1 MPRPLPPPIPNRR
14 AVKMGATPAPTLS
27 PRVFDRD
34 ALRTR
39 RNRAAAMKG
48 DYDFL
53 HRWAM
58 KEIAA
63 RLSMVRREFPHA
75 LQIGGRAALPDAKA
89 AGVETLITCD
99 MAENNLRSDGARVQG
114 DEEFL
119 PFANGSLDLVLGL
132 MTLQGVND
140 LPGALVQIRRA
151 LKPDGLFMAA
161 MMGGE
166 TLWQLR
172 DALAR
177 AEVDITGGAS
187 PRVFPFADKQQMGA
201 LMQRAGFALPVVD
214 SDLLTVTYD
223 HIFKLM
229 TDLRGM
235 GETAAMAERPRGLTS
250 RALFA
255 RAGEIYRD
263 LHTGKDG
270 KIEATFEII
279 FLSGWAPHE
288 GQQKPLRPG
297 SADHRLA
304 DVLRTQEKPC

>member
-1 MPRPLPPPIPNRR
+1 MTALP
-14 AVKMGATPAPTLS
+14 TSPAAS
-27 PRVFDRD
+27 PVVFDRD

-39 RNRAAAMKG
+39 RNRAAARDG

-58 KEIAA
+58 KEMAA
-63 RLSMVRREFPHA
+63 RLSMVRRAFPRA
-75 LQIGGRAALPDAKA
+75 LQIGARAALPDARA
-89 AGVETLITCD
+89 AGIETLVTLD
-99 MAENNLRSDGARVQG
+99 LAEKNLKGAPAAVHG

-119 PFANGSLDLVLGL
+119 PFADGSLDLALGL
-132 MTLQGVND
+132 LTLQGVND

-161 MMGGE
+161 MLGGE
-166 TLWQLR
+166 TLFQLR

-177 AEVDITGGAS
+177 AELDLSGGAS

-223 HIFKLM
+223 HIFRLM
-229 TDLRGM
+229 DDLRGI
-235 GETAAMAERPRGLTS
+235 GDTAAMTQRPRGLSS

-255 RAGEIYRD
+255 RAGDIYRD
-263 LHTGKDG
+263 LYSSADG

-288 GQQKPLRPG
+288 AQQKPLRPG

-304 DVLRTQEKPC
+304 DALRTQEKSC

>member
-1 MPRPLPPPIPNRR
+1 MS
-14 AVKMGATPAPTLS
+14 APTAS
-27 PRVFDRD
+27 PTPSPVIFDR
-34 ALRTR
+34 ASLRKR
-39 RNRAAAMKG
+39 RNRAANMDG
-48 DYDFL
+48 DHDFL

-58 KEIAA
+58 KEMAA
-63 RLSMVRREFPHA
+63 RLSMVRRAHPIA
-75 LQIGGRAALPDAKA
+75 LQIGTRAALPDAKA
-89 AGVETLITCD
+89 AGIDILVPFD
-99 MAENNLRSDGARVQG
+99 MAERNLRGHTGGVHG

-119 PFANGSLDLVLGL
+119 PFSNGALDLVLSL
-132 MTLQGVND
+132 LTLQGVND
-140 LPGALVQIRRA
+140 LPGALVQIRHA

-161 MMGGE
+161 MFGGE

-177 AEVDITGGAS
+177 AELDITGGAM

-201 LMQRAGFALPVVD
+201 LMQRAGFSLPVVD

-223 HIFKLM
+223 NIFRLM
-229 TDLRGM
+229 QDLRGI
-235 GETAAMAERPRGLTS
+235 GDTASMESRARGLSS

-263 LHTGKDG
+263 LYTGTDG
-270 KIEATFEII
+270 KIDATFEII

-288 GQQKPLRPG
+288 AQQKPLRPG

-304 DVLRTQEKPC
+304 DALRTQEKSC

>member
-1 MPRPLPPPIPNRR
+1 MSAPN
-14 AVKMGATPAPTLS
+14 ASPTPSL
-27 PRVFDRD
+27 VIFDR
-34 ALRTR
+34 ASLRKR
-39 RNRAAAMKG
+39 RNRAANMDG

-58 KEIAA
+58 KEMAA
-63 RLSMVRREFPHA
+63 RLSMVRRAHPIA
-75 LQIGGRAALPDAKA
+75 LQIGTRAALPDAKA
-89 AGVETLITCD
+89 AGIETLVPFD
-99 MAENNLRSDGARVQG
+99 MAERNLQGHTGGIHG

-119 PFANGSLDLVLGL
+119 PFANGTLDLVMSLL
-132 MTLQGVND
+132 TLQGVND

-161 MMGGE
+161 MFGGE

-177 AEVDITGGAS
+177 AELDITGGAM

-201 LMQRAGFALPVVD
+201 LMQRAGFSLPVVD

-223 HIFKLM
+223 NIFRLM
-229 TDLRGM
+229 QDLRGI
-235 GETAAMAERPRGLTS
+235 GDTASMESRARGLSS
-250 RALFA
+250 RALFT

-263 LHTGKDG
+263 LYTGADG
-270 KIEATFEII
+270 KIDATFEII

-288 GQQKPLRPG
+288 AQQKPLRPG

-304 DVLRTQEKPC
+304 DALRTQEKSC